1 VDAGSKSLGDPLLQ
15 HSSGVGGVWVMG
27 MAGSPRGL
35 FPVLHSARM
44 RRRDYGA
51 YNSWRADSTRSR
63 N

>member
-15 HSSGVGGVWVMG
+15 YPGGVGEVWVMG
-27 MAGSPRGL
+27 MAGSARGL
-35 FPVLHSARM
+35 FPLLHSSRM